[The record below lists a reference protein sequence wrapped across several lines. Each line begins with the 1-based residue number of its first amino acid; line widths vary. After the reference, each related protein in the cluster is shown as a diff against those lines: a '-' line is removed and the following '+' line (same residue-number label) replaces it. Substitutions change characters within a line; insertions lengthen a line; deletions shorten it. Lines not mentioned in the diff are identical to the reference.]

1 MDTLERRVER
11 LERSCRRW
19 RLGFL
24 VVVMAAVGGA
34 GAAAGPGG
42 LADAQFAH
50 LTVQSLTIRSQ
61 PNGAFVSASCD
72 NDRASITLSS
82 PTAPSVIAL
91 VARRESADLFLSRKV
106 AKGIASTAVSAISN
120 PAFWTCETPM
130 GKTRNL
136 SRSNLGRPKCPQP

>member
-106 AKGIASTAVSAISN
+106 AKGIASAAVSADQQSGFLDLRN
-120 PAFWTCETPM
+120 AD
-130 GKTRNL
+130 GKDKEFE
-136 SRSNLGRPKCPQP
+136 PE

>member
-1 MDTLERRVER
+1 MDTLEQRVER

-24 VVVMAAVGGA
+24 VMVMAAVGAA
-34 GAAAGPGG
+34 GAAAAPGG

-50 LTVQSLTIRSQ
+50 LTVQGLTIRSQ
-61 PNGAFVSASCD
+61 PNGPFISASCD

-91 VARRESADLFLSRKV
+91 VARPESADLFLSRKGP
-106 AKGIASTAVSAISN
+106 KGIVSAAVSADQQSGFLDLRN
-120 PAFWTCETPM
+120 AD
-130 GKTRNL
+130 GKDKEL
-136 SRSNLGRPKCPQP
+136 EP